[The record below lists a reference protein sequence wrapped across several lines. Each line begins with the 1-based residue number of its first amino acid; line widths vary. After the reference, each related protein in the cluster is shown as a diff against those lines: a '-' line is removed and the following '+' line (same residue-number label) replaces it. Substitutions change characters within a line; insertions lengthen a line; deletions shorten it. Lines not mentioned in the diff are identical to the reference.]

1 MGNGWNYQSI
11 KEEQGCGNDEKRFF
25 HGCFLLVLEKRTV
38 ILSWRSHARKDHIRP
53 LACSEFVTRIPE
65 K

>member
-38 ILSWRSHARKDHIRP
+38 ILS
-53 LACSEFVTRIPE
+53 
-65 K
+65 